1 MAIEGLADKNTSRFL
16 VAAIIF
22 FFLSARAFGASPS
35 LPDRIDGAID
45 TARPGPAP
53 GRCSDAEFLRRTCL
67 DLVGTIP
74 STAAARAFLDDSS
87 PSKRTDLVDQL
98 LEDPRFDMN
107 FSRVFDVM
115 LMERR
120 PEKFIKPHLFREFLR
135 QSFEAHKPLDQVV
148 REILIAD
155 GADPTTRP
163 SARFLLDREG
173 GTHVLTRDVG
183 RLLLGVDLQCA
194 QCHDHPSIKDYR
206 QDDYHGIYA
215 LLNRSFV
222 FNAKGTGNVMAERA
236 EGETTFVSVF
246 IKGEPKKAVPHLP
259 GGPPLAEPILD
270 KDKRYL
276 VKEAEG
282 TRPIPR
288 YSSRRR
294 LAEELTTGQCG
305 AFQRNIANR
314 VWCHMFGRG
323 IVNPLD
329 LHHATNPAG
338 HPELLDLLSEAL
350 VEVKF
355 DLRRIV
361 RGIAL
366 SRTYQQS
373 SELPPGLEVLGS
385 SAAAELAAL
394 EKQLQVIDGETA
406 TLQKDR
412 VAQQAQ
418 GEELRRNLQREG
430 EKLRALRDHEQ
441 TAQGHFE
448 HIEADLKAA
457 IAKEASLSKTVA
469 SVAALSG
476 QATRT
481 AEPLPAIDPLHD
493 AAAKIAAR
501 AEAFRGDLAALRD
514 EVRGREQSRS
524 EALALLE
531 QAHRAVATAQADELA
546 AQESLAPVTKRIHV
560 LSAKHGDLLRQR
572 AAISGRRDDLRELQA
587 YATAM
592 RQANSNEKSAREQ
605 RERLERRWRERG
617 YCAMIRPLTAEQTAW
632 SISQSLGVIDRHR
645 EEAAT
650 EIEKTMAAEKQ
661 QPSGDST
668 VRRRRVE
675 AAVDAKVF
683 GSLFDFV
690 VNIYD
695 RRGQPTGE
703 YCATAGEPLFLG
715 NDRRIQQWIKGGP
728 LSLSE
733 RLDKSVDE
741 QALAEDLYLA
751 LLTRRPNP
759 EEVATVRDYLTV
771 HAQDRTSAIRDLI
784 AAVLNSAE
792 FRFRY

>member
-1 MAIEGLADKNTSRFL
+1 MVLGGCANKLTAWVFAAGLL
-16 VAAIIF
+16 V
-22 FFLSARAFGASPS
+22 SALPAEAGIASIPE
-35 LPDRIDGAID
+35 RIDRVVDA
-45 TARPGPAP
+45 ARPGPP
-53 GRCSDAEFLRRTCL
+53 PSRCTDAEFLRRIYL

-74 STAAARAFLDDSS
+74 SSESARAFLDASS
-87 PSKRTDLVDQL
+87 VDKRTELVDQL
-98 LEDPRFDMN
+98 LADPRFDMH

-120 PEKFIKPHLFREFLR
+120 PEKSIKPHLFREFLR
-135 QSFEAHKPLDQVV
+135 QSFEAHKPLNQVA

-163 SARFLLDREG
+163 AARFLLDREG

-206 QDDYHGIYA
+206 QDDYYGIFA

-222 FNAKGTGNVMAERA
+222 CDEKGTGNVMAERA
-236 EGETTFVSVF
+236 EGETSFVSVF
-246 IKGEPKKAVPHLP
+246 VKGEPQKAVPHLP
-259 GGPPLAEPILD
+259 GGPPLVEPVLD
-270 KDKRYL
+270 QDQRYL

-282 TRPIPR
+282 SRPIPR

-294 LAEELTTGQCG
+294 LAEELTNGQCG

-323 IVNPLD
+323 IVHPLD

-350 VEVKF
+350 VEVTF
-355 DLRRIV
+355 DLRRFV

-373 SELPPGLEVLGS
+373 SEMPPGLEVLGN
-385 SAAAELAAL
+385 SAAAELDAL
-394 EKQLQVIDGETA
+394 EKQLQVIDGETSA
-406 TLQKDR
+406 LQKER
-412 VAQQAQ
+412 AVQQAQ
-418 GEELRRNLQREG
+418 CEELRRRCQREG
-430 EKLRALRDHEQ
+430 ETLQALRNHEG
-441 TAQGHFE
+441 TAQKHFE
-448 HIEADLKAA
+448 HIAADLKTA
-457 IAKEASLSKTVA
+457 IAKEASLAKTVA

-476 QATRT
+476 HATRT

-501 AEAFRGDLAALRD
+501 AEAFRGELAAVRD
-514 EVRGREQSRS
+514 DVRGREQSRS

-531 QAHRAVATAQADELA
+531 QAHRAVATAQANELA
-546 AQESLAPVTKRIHV
+546 AQESLAPVTKRLHV
-560 LSAKHGDLLRQR
+560 LSAKHSELVRRR
-572 AAISGRRDDLRELQA
+572 AAISGRRDDWRELQA
-587 YATAM
+587 YATAT
-592 RQANSNEKSAREQ
+592 RHADSNEKSVRDQ

-617 YCAMIRPLTAEQTAW
+617 YCSPIRPLTAEQTAW
-632 SISQSLGVIDRHR
+632 SISQSLGATDRYR
-645 EEAAT
+645 EEAAA
-650 EIEKTMAAEKQ
+650 EIEKTMAVEKQ
-661 QPSGDST
+661 QPSADPA

-675 AAVDAKVF
+675 VAVDAKVV
-683 GSLFDFV
+683 GSLFGFV
-690 VNIYD
+690 VNMYD
-695 RRGQPTGE
+695 RRGQPTGD
-703 YCATAGEPLFLG
+703 YYATAGEALFLS
-715 NDRRIQQWIKGGP
+715 NDRRIQQWIDGGP

-733 RLDKSVDE
+733 RLGKAVDE
-741 QALAEDLYLA
+741 GALAEDLYLA

-759 EEVATVRDYLTV
+759 EEVATVRDYLTM
-771 HAQDRTSAIRDLI
+771 HAQNRTIAIRDLI
-784 AAVLNSAE
+784 AAILNSAE